1 MPEEEAKPTVAT
13 IATSGKMFAMLDAA
27 SAPCAEE
34 VVPTMD
40 AVNAPARTSFFIM
53 DLYFKYFDVIGVEN
67 GPNRSRRPL
76 ADKKM
81 LPEIKTYENIFY
93 WLTFP

>member
-27 SAPCAEE
+27 SAPCAEY

-40 AVNAPARTSFFIM
+40 AANAPARTSFFIM
-53 DLYFKYFDVIGVEN
+53 DLHFKYFDVISVEN
-67 GPNRSRRPL
+67 GPKRPRRPFT
-76 ADKKM
+76 DNKM

-93 WLTFP
+93 WLT

>member
-34 VVPTMD
+34 VVPTID
-40 AVNAPARTSFFIM
+40 AANAPARTSFFIM
-53 DLYFKYFDVIGVEN
+53 DLHLNLWTSFESRTALIGHA
-67 GPNRSRRPL
+67 S
-76 ADKKM
+76 
-81 LPEIKTYENIFY
+81 FY
-93 WLTFP
+93 

>member
-1 MPEEEAKPTVAT
+1 
-13 IATSGKMFAMLDAA
+13 MFAMLDAA
-27 SAPCAEE
+27 SVPCAEE

-40 AVNAPARTSFFIM
+40 AANAPARTSFFIM

>member
-40 AVNAPARTSFFIM
+40 AANAPARTSFFIM
-53 DLYFKYFDVIGVEN
+53 DLHFKYFDVISVEN
-67 GPNRSRRPL
+67 GPKRPRRPFI
-76 ADKKM
+76 DNKM
-81 LPEIKTYENIFY
+81 LPEIKTYENNFY
-93 WLTFP
+93 YLT

>member
-27 SAPCAEE
+27 SVLCAEE

-40 AVNAPARTSFFIM
+40 AANAPARTSFFIM
-53 DLYFKYFDVIGVEN
+53 DLHFKYFDVISVEN
-67 GPNRSRRPL
+67 GPKRPRRPFTGN
-76 ADKKM
+76 KM